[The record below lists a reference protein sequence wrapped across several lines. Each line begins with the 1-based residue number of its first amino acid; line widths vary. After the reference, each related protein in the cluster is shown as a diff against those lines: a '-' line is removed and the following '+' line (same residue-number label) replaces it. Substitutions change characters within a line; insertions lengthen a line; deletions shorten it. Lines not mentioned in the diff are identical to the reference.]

1 MNLAQRD
8 IRSNLTRFLLTS
20 LGVGLTLLAA
30 ISMTGLYRGI
40 VADAL
45 AIIND
50 SRAELWIVQA
60 DTEGPFAEASSIDRR
75 VLART
80 LSLSGVS
87 TARQFTLQSRRFIIG
102 SKVVRGSLIGLDY
115 PTDRGEWIPLVAGRS
130 LRAGRGEAI
139 AEESSGL
146 QVGDDILIDGT
157 SCVVVGLARGYL
169 DSSGNPI
176 IAVSIND
183 SLEVATHR
191 PSEAVE
197 RARSA
202 GRPVPDARGA
212 SIAAIMVNLTHPTQA
227 DRVKE
232 AISHWGDVAVMTAE
246 EQRSAFLYGRLG
258 RLRGQILMFTAVLLV
273 VSAVVIAVT
282 IYTMTLEKRREI
294 ALLKLIGARNNVIFS
309 MILQQALALG
319 ALGYLLALLI
329 GPIIRPLFPRRLVQP
344 PEDYLMFAAIVV
356 VLCALGALLGIWKAM
371 QVRAQE
377 VLA

>member
-130 LRAGRGEAI
+130 LHAGRGEAI

-212 SIAAIMVNLTHPTQA
+212 SIAAIMVNLTHPSQA

-319 ALGYLLALLI
+319 ALGYLLALVI

>member
-130 LRAGRGEAI
+130 LHAGRGEAI

-212 SIAAIMVNLTHPTQA
+212 SIAAIMVNLTHPSQA

-319 ALGYLLALLI
+319 ALGYLLALVI
-329 GPIIRPLFPRRLVQP
+329 GPLIRPLFPRRLVQP

>member
-30 ISMTGLYRGI
+30 MSMTGLYRGI
-40 VADAL
+40 VEDAL
-45 AIIND
+45 AIIVD

-75 VLART
+75 VLSRT

-102 SKVVRGSLIGLDY
+102 TRVVRGSLIGLDY

-130 LRAGRGEAI
+130 LQAGRGEAI

-146 QVGDDILIDGT
+146 RLDDEIVIDGT
-157 SCVVVGLARGYL
+157 RCVVVGLARGYL

-183 SLEVATHR
+183 SLEIATHR

-202 GRPVPDARGA
+202 GRPVPTAEGA
-212 SIAAIMVNLTHPTQA
+212 SIAAIMVNLSHPSQA
-227 DRVKE
+227 ERVRQ
-232 AISHWGDVAVMTAE
+232 AITHWGDVAVMTAE

-273 VSAVVIAVT
+273 VSAVVISVT

-294 ALLKLIGARNNVIFS
+294 ALLKLIGARNNVIFA

-319 ALGYLLALLI
+319 ALGYLMAVMI
-329 GPIIRPLFPRRLVQP
+329 GPVIRPLFPRRLVQP
-344 PEDYLMFAAIVV
+344 AEDYLMFAAIVL